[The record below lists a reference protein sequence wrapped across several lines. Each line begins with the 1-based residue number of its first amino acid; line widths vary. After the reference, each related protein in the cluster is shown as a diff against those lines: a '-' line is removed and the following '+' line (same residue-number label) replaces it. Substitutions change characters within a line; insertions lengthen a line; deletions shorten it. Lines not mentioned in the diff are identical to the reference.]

1 MVYFKQFISDL
12 ITEVSYRTD
21 SGIVNLENP
30 DHISILSEV
39 LDEIG
44 LSDIKHELFKN
55 LFEAERFSNPLLNRE
70 IEYTDAQGN
79 KKTGLIGNLLRNPK
93 ESPGRQAAE
102 RQLPPE
108 GSPEREKINQELGSE
123 KDGKTDTPSTPSKG
137 SEQQPAEQ
145 PQTGQSVKPSTKAG
159 KSFTD
164 NLPKGDVAYTG
175 DTTKSTSSTS
185 NETIKKEADKIQ
197 NELQDKRDMGDAGA
211 GGPVASQGESRYCN
225 TMNTLN
231 ETEFKQKNKQA
242 ISDEVQK
249 IKSRTGRSKFPNASE
264 RVTLQALGLDPTS
277 DEAYEYIAAREVFA
291 QQELERIKNIP
302 DSVFYNKKG
311 FAGKD
316 EPYLE
321 WMRAAYDGALST
333 RKILDEDTN
342 MDMSK
347 PNTTIQ
353 SETEVDDRFEMK
365 IEQLLDAAKQSGN
378 QDDINHYTTEL
389 VAFKKFRKYHDTYTV
404 GQDSN
409 GRMVVVSI
417 SNKKGD
423 DLKDPQNNTTPA
435 NRFNIIKG
443 QFGDEVAKTVVKSL
457 DENIEAVSDVKKAS
471 IKTSN
476 QVDVDENIVKICEL
490 PEMEKYMD
498 KLSGNSK
505 FLKFVANKGLD
516 VNTLSTEQKLKL
528 MQEHSQSLLDSGKR
542 VPYEP
547 YGKIMVKIG
556 EFTQVNK
563 FKDKYPDIDYEASSI
578 KRCIDIKETEKDVVK
593 TAHNQV
599 VQDIRGADEKLGFPK
614 DGKNGPH
621 VQGYIGT
628 VMEAMHFDSYIDGG
642 DGKMIIQM
650 GIRGAQPKDIR
661 ACLAEKS
668 GFKGDVST
676 TEGRESLK
684 KYLRETCK
692 IDAKSGAIVITNDE
706 GTTEICEDTWRTAG
720 TSQKVAS
727 GFGSDM
733 RNCISSKVDSRRSSK

>member
-1 MVYFKQFISDL
+1 MKFEEFL
-12 ITEVSYRTD
+12 EEVLLELSVRVNE
-21 SGIVNLENP
+21 GIPNLKNP
-30 DHISILSEV
+30 KHIQILSEIF
-39 LDEIG
+39 DE
-44 LSDIKHELFKN
+44 LELYEIKNEVI
-55 LFEAERFSNPLLNRE
+55 SNLLNEEDTFRNPILNRTVTYKDKDNNE
-70 IEYTDAQGN
+70 KE
-79 KKTGLIGNLLRNPK
+79 GLVGNLLRLK
-93 ESPGRQAAE
+93 KDTPGRDAAE
-102 RQLPPE
+102 RVLSGVSDE
-108 GSPEREKINQELGSE
+108 DRKEINKELGGDTPQNQPQDGGDKQPTKGEQPQQQEPQQNVSGADAYSHAADVKKGK
-123 KDGKTDTPSTPSKG
+123 KDGK
-137 SEQQPAEQ
+137 
-145 PQTGQSVKPSTKAG
+145 
-159 KSFTD
+159 
-164 NLPKGDVAYTG
+164 
-175 DTTKSTSSTS
+175 SSSSIS
-185 NETIKKEADKIQ
+185 NEKIKKEADKIQ
-197 NELQDKRDMGDAGA
+197 NELQDKRDMGNAGA

-231 ETEFKQKNKQA
+231 EMEFKQKNKQA

-249 IKSRTGRSKFPNASE
+249 LKSRTGRSKFPNAAE

-277 DEAYEYIAAREVFA
+277 DEAYEYIATREVFA
-291 QQELERIKNIP
+291 NQELERIKNIP
-302 DSVFYNKKG
+302 NSVFFLKGKKG
-311 FAGKD
+311 FNGSDDA
-316 EPYLE
+316 YLE
-321 WMRAAYDGALST
+321 WMRAAYDGTLST

-365 IEQLLDAAKQSGN
+365 LEQLLDDAKKSKN
-378 QDDINHYTTEL
+378 QDNINHYTTEL
-389 VAFKKFRKYHDTYTV
+389 ASFKKFRKYHDTYTV

-423 DLKDPQNNTTPA
+423 NLKDPQNNTTPA

-443 QFGDEVAKTVVKSL
+443 QFGDDVAKTVVKSL

-471 IKTSN
+471 IKASN

-490 PEMEKYMD
+490 PEMGKYMD
-498 KLSGNSK
+498 KLLGNSK

-563 FKDKYPDIDYEASSI
+563 FKDKYSDIDYEASSI

-650 GIRGAQPKDIR
+650 GIRGAQPRDIR
-661 ACLAEKS
+661 ECLAEKS
-668 GFKGDVST
+668 GFKDDVST

-733 RNCISSKVDSRRSSK
+733 RNCISFKVDSRRSSK